1 MAKEKSEPIFEEPE
15 FNELEFLKDEK
26 DRAKSV
32 IFIFLIGA
40 LLGLFSGYLFILGI
54 WYLAVL
60 LFLVLL
66 IFFKHVLKFLRIPF
80 PKRASHWIYLVG
92 EFMLTWVV
100 FWIIFLNPPI
110 SAVSG
115 PQIGTP
121 QYIIAST
128 GNWQNLNSTGSNIY
142 SAVSSSLSLRVS
154 VTFIYAVT
162 SYTVVENSINRLA
175 SNYNGG
181 FLYFNV
187 TGIGYSQIMYI
198 TVTVSGH
205 GLSNSRTFGIEK
217 AIVSP

>member
-32 IFIFLIGA
+32 IFIFMIGA
-40 LLGLFSGYLFILGI
+40 LLGLFSGYLFIIGI

-60 LFLVLL
+60 LFFVLL
-66 IFFKHVLKFLRIPF
+66 IFFKQVLKFLRIPF

-121 QYIIAST
+121 QYLIAAT
-128 GNWQNLNSTGSNIY
+128 GNWQSLNSTGTNLY
-142 SAVSSSLSLRVS
+142 SAVSSSVSLRIG
-154 VTFIYAVT
+154 VTFIYAIT
-162 SYTVVENSINRLA
+162 NYTVVQSSISRLS
-175 SNYNGG
+175 SNYSGG
-181 FLYFNV
+181 YIYFNV
-187 TGIGYSQIMYI
+187 TGISVGTITYI

-205 GLSNSRTFGIEK
+205 GLSNSKTFGITK
-217 AIVSP
+217 AVGAI